1 MSSKNILKFVWQ
13 VEREKILQG
22 FITNLENEDAD
33 DIFERSDGELE
44 NGGGGSE
51 ENVDIEN
58 IDVNIESNSI
68 EIIEKPVDNK
78 TNRNNNCHANVNID
92 KIRNNYHSDKDS
104 DIKIQKKTNEKN
116 FDLVFQKEE
125 EKCSY

>member
-22 FITNLENEDAD
+22 FIANIKNKDAEN
-33 DIFERSDGELE
+33 IFERSDGELE

-78 TNRNNNCHANVNID
+78 TKRKNNCHANVNID
-92 KIRNNYHSDKDS
+92 KIRNNYQSDKDS
-104 DIKIQKKTNEKN
+104 DIKI
-116 FDLVFQKEE
+116 
-125 EKCSY
+125 